1 MSHNTNFLTRT
12 VGHMHLVAGGF
23 ILNDNLGRE
32 EQHLV
37 ASLSSSALA
46 DRQVTISEGD
56 STEQITRTLDRASPD
71 LIGRIRRMTTIR
83 KLKGH
88 IGIKLFI
95 SIVSIVYD
103 RSIFLSKVKLR
114 A

>member
-1 MSHNTNFLTRT
+1 M
-12 VGHMHLVAGGF
+12 
-23 ILNDNLGRE
+23 NDNLGRE

-71 LIGRIRRMTTIR
+71 LIGRITEA
-83 KLKGH
+83 
-88 IGIKLFI
+88 IGRVWANYQETL
-95 SIVSIVYD
+95 
-103 RSIFLSKVKLR
+103 
-114 A
+114 